1 MICAHT
7 VRRLKPGS
15 FDQFKEV
22 FGPSEGED
30 APRGLV
36 HFYMLRG
43 TRDENLV
50 ATFGFFEGTAADLEA
65 TQAEGGRY
73 QEMLDAAAPYIDE
86 VLSNDVYDVVVDRA
100 AEQTAA

>member
-7 VRRLKPGS
+7 VRRLKPGT
-15 FDQFKEV
+15 FEQFKEV
-22 FGPSEGED
+22 FGPAQGEG

-50 ATFGFFEGTAADLEA
+50 ATFGFFEGTADDLEA

-73 QEMLDAAAPYIDE
+73 KEMIDAVAPHVDE
-86 VLSNDVYDVVVDRA
+86 VLSNDVYDVIVDRA
-100 AEQTAA
+100 AEATTA

>member
-7 VRRLKPGS
+7 VRRLKPGT
-15 FDQFKEV
+15 FEQFKEA
-22 FGPSEGED
+22 FGPGEGDE

-36 HFYMLRG
+36 RFFMLRG

-50 ATFGFFEGTAADLEA
+50 ATFGFFEGTADDLEA

-73 QEMLDAAAPYIDE
+73 QEMLDDVAPYVDE
-86 VLSNDVYDVVVDRA
+86 VVSNDVYDVVVDRA
-100 AEQTAA
+100 AEGTTA